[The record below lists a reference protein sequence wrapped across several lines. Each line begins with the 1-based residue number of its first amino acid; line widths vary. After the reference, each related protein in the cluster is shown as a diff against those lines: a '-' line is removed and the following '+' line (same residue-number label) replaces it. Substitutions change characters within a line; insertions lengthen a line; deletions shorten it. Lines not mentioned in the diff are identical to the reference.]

1 MKRTEILEK
10 VVGILNTNYLSDL
23 PEEVSEETS
32 FEELYL
38 DSLDRIELSMMID
51 DEFKIITDDK
61 EWEFSKTIK
70 DAVDIIQKHIGDE
83 EG

>member
-1 MKRTEILEK
+1 MKRTEILER
-10 VVGILNTNYLSDL
+10 VVGILNTKYLSDL

-38 DSLDRIELSMMID
+38 DSLDRIELSMLIE
-51 DEFKIITDDK
+51 DEFKIETDDK

-70 DAVDIIQKHIGDE
+70 DAVDIIQKHISDE

>member
-10 VVGILNTNYLSDL
+10 VVGILNNNYLSDL

-38 DSLDRIELSMMID
+38 DSLDRIELSMLIE
-51 DEFKIITDDK
+51 DEFKIETDDK

-70 DAVDIIQKHIGDE
+70 DAVDIIQKHISDG

>member
-38 DSLDRIELSMMID
+38 DSLDRIELSMLID

>member
-1 MKRTEILEK
+1 M
-10 VVGILNTNYLSDL
+10 
-23 PEEVSEETS
+23 SEETS

-38 DSLDRIELSMMID
+38 DSLDRIELSMLIE
-51 DEFKIITDDK
+51 DEFKIETDDK

-70 DAVDIIQKHIGDE
+70 DAVDIIQKHISDG

>member
-38 DSLDRIELSMMID
+38 DSLDRIELSMLID
-51 DEFKIITDDK
+51 DEFKIMTDDK

-70 DAVDIIQKHIGDE
+70 DAVDIIQKHISDE

>member
-1 MKRTEILEK
+1 MKRTEILER

-38 DSLDRIELSMMID
+38 DSLDRIELSMLIE
-51 DEFKIITDDK
+51 DEFKIETDDK

-70 DAVDIIQKHIGDE
+70 DAVDIIQKHISDG

>member
-10 VVGILNTNYLSDL
+10 VVGILNNNYLSDL

-38 DSLDRIELSMMID
+38 DSLDRIELSMLIE
-51 DEFKIITDDK
+51 DEFKIETDDK
-61 EWEFSKTIK
+61 EWESSKTIK
-70 DAVDIIQKHIGDE
+70 DAVDIIQKHISDE

>member
-32 FEELYL
+32 FE
-38 DSLDRIELSMMID
+38 
-51 DEFKIITDDK
+51 
-61 EWEFSKTIK
+61 
-70 DAVDIIQKHIGDE
+70 
-83 EG
+83 

>member
-38 DSLDRIELSMMID
+38 DSLDRIELSMLIE
-51 DEFKIITDDK
+51 DEFKIETDDK

-70 DAVDIIQKHIGDE
+70 DAVDIIQKHISDE

>member
-83 EG
+83 KG

>member
-1 MKRTEILEK
+1 MKRTEILER

-23 PEEVSEETS
+23 PEGVSEETS

-38 DSLDRIELSMMID
+38 DSLDRIELSMLIE
-51 DEFKIITDDK
+51 DEFKIEPDDK
-61 EWEFSKTIK
+61 EWELSKTIK
-70 DAVDIIQKHIGDE
+70 DAVDIIQKHISDE